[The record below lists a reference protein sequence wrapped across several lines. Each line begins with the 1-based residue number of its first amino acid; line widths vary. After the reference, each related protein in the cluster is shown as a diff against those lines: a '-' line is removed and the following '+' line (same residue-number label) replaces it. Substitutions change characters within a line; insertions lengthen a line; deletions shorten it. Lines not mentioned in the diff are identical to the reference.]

1 MLVLSILVIFANQKM
16 KNMSQRTQTLLF
28 FLTAI
33 SMGLLLFA
41 PLAEFSGE
49 FSVWKFDVYR
59 LDSMSKDADMPFSSA
74 YSVLP
79 VLILTIVSMLLAFY
93 VMTGLIRA
101 INIKQF
107 SRLLTIARINTL
119 VIVAWIALVFAYYI
133 PTISHAMQ
141 IVYGIAYK
149 WGVFMP
155 LVALLLNIFAS
166 FGLKKD
172 LVKIRSA
179 NRIR

>member
-1 MLVLSILVIFANQKM
+1 
-16 KNMSQRTQTLLF
+16 MSQRTQTLLF

-33 SMGLLLFA
+33 AMGLLLFA

-59 LDSMSKDADMPFSSA
+59 LDSMSKDADVPFSSA

-93 VMTGLIRA
+93 VMSGLVRA
-101 INIKQF
+101 VHIKQF
-107 SRLLTIARINTL
+107 SRLLTVARINTL
-119 VIVAWIALVFAYYI
+119 VIVAWIATVFAYYI
-133 PTISHAMQ
+133 PAITRAMPNM
-141 IVYGIAYK
+141 YGVAYK